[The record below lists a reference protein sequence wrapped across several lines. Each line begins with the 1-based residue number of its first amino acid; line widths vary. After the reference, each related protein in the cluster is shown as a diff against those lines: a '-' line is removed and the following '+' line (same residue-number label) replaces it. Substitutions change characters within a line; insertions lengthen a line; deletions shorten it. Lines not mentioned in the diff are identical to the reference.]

1 VCSSDLAFSAVK
13 IDGQRAYAVARAGR
27 EVILQPKDIW
37 IEHLTL
43 LHSPDSDHTDFE
55 VVCGSGTYV
64 RSMARD
70 IAIALGTVGHCTRII
85 RTQVGVFTAKESI
98 LLDSLI
104 EMPYESARALL
115 WQLSQGLDDI
125 PALQLTEEEARRV
138 HSGQVLRLISRQDA
152 DRLPVLLDTKQ
163 ILAMYGERIIAIC
176 EVDGVTVKP
185 VRVINT

>member
-1 VCSSDLAFSAVK
+1 
-13 IDGQRAYAVARAGR
+13 
-27 EVILQPKDIW
+27 
-37 IEHLTL
+37 
-43 LHSPDSDHTDFE
+43 
-55 VVCGSGTYV
+55 
-64 RSMARD
+64 
-70 IAIALGTVGHCTRII
+70 
-85 RTQVGVFTAKESI
+85 
-98 LLDSLI
+98 
-104 EMPYESARALL
+104 L